1 MCVFFGEWKF
11 LVGILKFFFFRL
23 IKFIFDQEI
32 LIYIYYEEIVS
43 FIKLLVVYL
52 NDVEILLSVRSR

>member
-11 LVGILKFFFFRL
+11 SVGILKFFFFRL

>member
-23 IKFIFDQEI
+23 IKFIFVQEI